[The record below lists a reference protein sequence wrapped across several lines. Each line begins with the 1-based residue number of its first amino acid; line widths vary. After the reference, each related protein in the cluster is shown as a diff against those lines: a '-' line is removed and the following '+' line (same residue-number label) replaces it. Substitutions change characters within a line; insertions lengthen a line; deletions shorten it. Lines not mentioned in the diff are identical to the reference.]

1 MSMRIN
7 ENYNLYKTDSAE
19 ELKAGQKKA
28 EESGKGKN
36 DVNAADKTNAPEA
49 EYISSEK
56 SEVKPSGLYRVGKD
70 ENGNRKL
77 YYDNPKK
84 PAEKCTAD
92 TDKVDKEIEKL
103 KEKKKQLE
111 QEIKSASEDED
122 KVRKLEKKLDQVES
136 ELNQKDND
144 TYRRQHTSFSR

>member
-7 ENYNLYKTDSAE
+7 ENYDIYKTDYAE
-19 ELKAGQKKA
+19 EMKAEQKKA
-28 EESGKGKN
+28 GEIGKETNEAKASGK
-36 DVNAADKTNAPEA
+36 TSAPAA

-56 SEVKPSGLYRVGKD
+56 SGEKPGGLYRIGKD

-77 YYDNPKK
+77 YFEDPKK
-84 PAEKCTAD
+84 PAEKCTAS

-111 QEIKSASEDED
+111 QEIKAASGDEE
-122 KVRKLEKKLDQVES
+122 KVRKLEKKLAQVES
-136 ELNQKDND
+136 ELSQKDND
-144 TYRRQHTSFSR
+144 TYRRQHTSFTK